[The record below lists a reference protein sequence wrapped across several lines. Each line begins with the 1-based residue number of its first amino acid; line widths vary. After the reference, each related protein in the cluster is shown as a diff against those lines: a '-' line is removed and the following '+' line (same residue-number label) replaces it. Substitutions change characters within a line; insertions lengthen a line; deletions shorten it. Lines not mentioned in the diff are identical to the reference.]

1 MATLAVWRAGA
12 RPTARG
18 PHRLSRAARVTACDA
33 RRYAPAQC
41 EGGGA
46 VGPRATRAPQN
57 HPPPVAVGAPCSRP
71 QSVVSALAPLV
82 VAAAVL
88 AATPG
93 AASAA
98 EGALPAPAL
107 DALVAWL
114 EAVEAAGPA
123 GGALFCA
130 TVALAELVPLLP
142 TTPLALAAGLL
153 FGAPKGAALVLT
165 GNLLAAS
172 GAFAIARG
180 VGARFAARVVSAE
193 GGGEPSSRNPLA
205 ARFAAVTAAVE
216 AGTPAQQFA
225 AVFALRATPVV
236 PFSARWARGRGGGWG
251 ARAKEKTKNDPN
263 PNPPSNY
270 VLGLSPIPFAI
281 YLPATAAGGAVWAGV
296 YSSIGA
302 ASRALL
308 ARGAALDGLVADL
321 IDQAGALADDAAAG
335 LAVAGAAVAV
345 GWLALRA
352 SRARAAAGEG
362 AAPGRGG
369 PDA

>member
-1 MATLAVWRAGA
+1 M
-12 RPTARG
+12 
-18 PHRLSRAARVTACDA
+18 
-33 RRYAPAQC
+33 
-41 EGGGA
+41 
-46 VGPRATRAPQN
+46 
-57 HPPPVAVGAPCSRP
+57 
-71 QSVVSALAPLV
+71 
-82 VAAAVL
+82 VAAA
-88 AATPG
+88 AAAVMTPG
-93 AASAA
+93 AALAA

-153 FGAPKGAALVLT
+153 FGAPKGAALVLA

-172 GAFAIARG
+172 GAFVIARG

-193 GGGEPSSRNPLA
+193 GGGDGAASVNPLA

-236 PFSARWARGRGGGWG
+236 PFSA
-251 ARAKEKTKNDPN
+251 
-263 PNPPSNY
+263 SNY

-296 YSSIGA
+296 YASIGA

-308 ARGAALDGLVADL
+308 ARGTALDVLVADL
-321 IDQAGALADDAAAG
+321 IAQAGALADDAAAG
-335 LAVAGAAVAV
+335 LAVAGGAVAL
-345 GWLALRA
+345 GWLAVRA
-352 SRARAAAGEG
+352 SRARAAAEG
-362 AAPGRGG
+362 AAPESGG